1 MVKSVVVKVNVDK
14 CKVLAIGLRN
24 TIDIMYYLGDVNDR
38 IKLERTSS
46 MKDMG
51 VIFNCKLKFQ
61 DHIKQKINKAYTVRH
76 S

>member
-1 MVKSVVVKVNVDK
+1 VVKSVVVKVNVDK
-14 CKVLAIGLRN
+14 CKVLSIGLRN

-61 DHIKQKINKAYTVRH
+61 DHIIRDHIMIWIHVV
-76 S
+76 